1 MALCSGALLGS
12 VFSDG
17 GLWWWA
23 YFGLAPILVA
33 AARSPGLSEA
43 LWRTWLAG
51 VGFVGVVHHW
61 LAGPL
66 GLFLIVVVAAA
77 AAAWLPFGA
86 VVYRSLRRV
95 DRWRSLAACMV
106 LLPAVWVLTEVV
118 RSGPL
123 LAGSWGLLGLTQSPV
138 PAMLGMAAL
147 GGVWLLSAL
156 LVATNVAVAVAVLPK
171 VPWSRRV
178 AALSAGV
185 AVVAVAL
192 LYGAIRPDPAAVAMV
207 RVAGV
212 QPGVVDDGTE
222 RLDAHIARTEELP
235 SSGLDLVVC
244 GQSSVPFDLDE
255 DAGVRRRLQ
264 TTAEAVG
271 ADLLVNTDARGPG
284 GRISKTSVLIRP
296 GVGPADRYAKQRLVP
311 FGEYIPAR
319 PLLGWL
325 DRFTDAATEDRQPGS
340 GLVVMDIA
348 DVGVGV
354 LISYESTFPDLH
366 RELARQGAEL
376 IVVQASSTTFQ
387 GTWAQPQQARMEAVR
402 AAESGRPS
410 VLVAVSGTSA
420 AFDSRG
426 RRLAWLPADD
436 TGTFVLRVP
445 LAVQDTPYVRHGD
458 WVPATSA
465 AICAVAAAW
474 WLAGRRRAR
483 AAAAPVT
490 PSPQTP

>member
-1 MALCSGALLGS
+1 M
-12 VFSDG
+12 
-17 GLWWWA
+17 
-23 YFGLAPILVA
+23 
-33 AARSPGLSEA
+33 
-43 LWRTWLAG
+43 
-51 VGFVGVVHHW
+51 
-61 LAGPL
+61 
-66 GLFLIVVVAAA
+66 VVAAA

-95 DRWRSLAACMV
+95 RRWRSLAACMV

-138 PAMLGMAAL
+138 PAMLGVAAL

-156 LVATNVAVAVAVLPK
+156 LVATNVAVAVAVLPG

-178 AALSAGV
+178 AALAAGV

-192 LYGAIRPDPAAVAMV
+192 LYGAIRPDPAAVATV
-207 RVAGV
+207 RMAGV
-212 QPGVVDDGTE
+212 QPGVVDDGAE
-222 RLDAHIARTEELP
+222 RLGAHIALTEELP
-235 SSGLDLVVC
+235 SSGLDLVVW
-244 GQSSVPFDLDE
+244 GQSGVAFDLDE
-255 DAGVRRRLQ
+255 DAAVRRRLQ
-264 TTAEAVG
+264 MTAEAVG

-325 DRFTDAATEDRQPGS
+325 GRFTDAAAEDRQPGS

-348 DVGVGV
+348 GVVVGV

-366 RELARQGAEL
+366 RELARRGAEL
-376 IVVQASSTTFQ
+376 IVVQASSTSFQ

-420 AFDSRG
+420 AFDARG
-426 RRLAWLPADD
+426 RQLAWLPAED
-436 TGTFVLRVP
+436 TGTFVVLVP
-445 LAVQDTPYVRHGD
+445 LAMQDTPFVRYGD
-458 WVPATSA
+458 WVPAASA
-465 AICAVAAAW
+465 AICAVAAGW
-474 WLAGRRRAR
+474 WLAGRRRAGG
-483 AAAAPVT
+483 
-490 PSPQTP
+490 SGH